1 VSAIVDTDDTVLS
14 FLTPSPTE
22 LLDTVLSDTAEG
34 GLLDVAEATAYL
46 AGGRSA
52 YVSVV
57 LPIEV
62 EEEVWGPRVQRRAE
76 RVRRVLASSSRNPEN
91 LLGMGTTTWN
101 ALHELLSETAHSR
114 FISRTE
120 QRFAVTAVDWMSER
134 LAIETCRKRLA

>member
-1 VSAIVDTDDTVLS
+1 
-14 FLTPSPTE
+14 
-22 LLDTVLSDTAEG
+22 
-34 GLLDVAEATAYL
+34 
-46 AGGRSA
+46 
-52 YVSVV
+52 VSVV

-114 FISRTE
+114 FVSRTE